1 MANLESRLLSHLMT
15 ANKRYALVE
24 PGDHV
29 MVCLSGGKDSWVM
42 LHLLRLMQQKVPF
55 AFTMVAVNLDQG
67 HPGFPQQSIVDY
79 LERER
84 YDYKMLAVDTYKVVL
99 EKVPEGKTYCSLCSR
114 LRRGIL
120 YNAAQELGCTKMALG
135 HHRDDVAQT
144 LLLNL
149 FYAGKLAAMPPKL
162 RSDDG
167 RNVVIRPLLLAAEEE
182 IAQYAIEQGFPIIPC
197 NLCGSQENLQRVQI
211 KAMINDWEKR
221 FPGRVENMFTAMS
234 NVVPSHMMDRKLFPF
249 QSLKATGLPDANGD
263 IAFDEEDGCATPVA
277 ATVIKLHR
285 D

>member
-79 LERER
+79 LEREK
-84 YDYKMLAVDTYKVVL
+84 YDYKMLSVDTYKVVL

-167 RNVVIRPLLLAAEEE
+167 RNVVVRPLILAAEEE

-197 NLCGSQENLQRVQI
+197 NLCGSQENLHRSRMKQLVNRLQADNPKVKGNIIAALGNVQLTPLLDGRC
-211 KAMINDWEKR
+211 AGDWLASEAEI
-221 FPGRVENMFTAMS
+221 VAAMS
-234 NVVPSHMMDRKLFPF
+234 GETALPHAVVPDLE
-249 QSLKATGLPDANGD
+249 L
-263 IAFDEEDGCATPVA
+263 EA
-277 ATVIKLHR
+277 AGELN
-285 D
+285 

>member
-79 LERER
+79 LEREK

-197 NLCGSQENLQRVQI
+197 NLCGSQENLHRARMKQLVNRLHAENPKVKGNIIAALGNVQLTHLLDGRF
-211 KAMINDWEKR
+211 AGDWLASEAEI
-221 FPGRVENMFTAMS
+221 VAAMS
-234 NVVPSHMMDRKLFPF
+234 GETALPHALVPDLE
-249 QSLKATGLPDANGD
+249 L
-263 IAFDEEDGCATPVA
+263 EA
-277 ATVIKLHR
+277 AGELN
-285 D
+285 

>member
-1 MANLESRLLSHLMT
+1 MAHLESKLLSHLMT
-15 ANKRYALVE
+15 ANKRYALIE

-42 LHLLRLMQQKVPF
+42 LHLLRLLQRKLPF

-79 LERER
+79 LEREK
-84 YDYKMLAVDTYKVVL
+84 YDYKMLSVDTYKVVL

-120 YNAAQELGCTKMALG
+120 YSAAQELGCTKMALG

-149 FYAGKLAAMPPKL
+149 FYSGKLAAMPPKL

-182 IAQYAIEQGFPIIPC
+182 IEKYAIEQGFPIIPC
-197 NLCGSQENLQRVQI
+197 NLCGSQENLHRARMKSLVNRLHAENPKVKGNIIAALANLQPTHLLDGRFAGNWLASEEELVA
-211 KAMINDWEKR
+211 AMAGE
-221 FPGRVENMFTAMS
+221 T
-234 NVVPSHMMDRKLFPF
+234 KL
-249 QSLKATGLPDANGD
+249 AD
-263 IAFDEEDGCATPVA
+263 AFDPELEA
-277 ATVIKLHR
+277 AGELN
-285 D
+285 

>member
-79 LERER
+79 LEREK
-84 YDYKMLAVDTYKVVL
+84 YDYKMLSVDTYKVVL

-114 LRRGIL
+114 LCSERSWHDEADGCPRGRA
-120 YNAAQELGCTKMALG
+120 NGS
-135 HHRDDVAQT
+135 HHRSWPYLTA
-144 LLLNL
+144 
-149 FYAGKLAAMPPKL
+149 Y
-162 RSDDG
+162 RS
-167 RNVVIRPLLLAAEEE
+167 I
-182 IAQYAIEQGFPIIPC
+182 
-197 NLCGSQENLQRVQI
+197 
-211 KAMINDWEKR
+211 
-221 FPGRVENMFTAMS
+221 TA
-234 NVVPSHMMDRKLFPF
+234 VTTRTDRG
-249 QSLKATGLPDANGD
+249 T
-263 IAFDEEDGCATPVA
+263 
-277 ATVIKLHR
+277 
-285 D
+285 